1 MSSSYTFA
9 ERTAVLFAQMCRAID
24 RIADPLVV
32 VYAFKHARDKSIST
46 SWGRASWSTCL
57 ECRDNATGETVLH
70 KAAAKGF
77 YLLCKWLVHWGADP
91 NAFDDAKQMPA
102 DVAQSR
108 GYHALATRL
117 KWTTSI
123 LLLSAGRK
131 RAVQQSC
138 LEDNGV
144 IVID

>member
-1 MSSSYTFA
+1 M
-9 ERTAVLFAQMCRAID
+9 FAQMCRAID
-24 RIADPLVV
+24 LIPDPRFAED
-32 VYAFKHARDKSIST
+32 AFKRARANCIGT
-46 SWGRASWSTCL
+46 RWGRSAWSTCL

-77 YLLCKWLVHWGADP
+77 DSLCKWLVHWGADP
-91 NAFDDAKQMPA
+91 NAFDDAKRMPA

-108 GYHALATRL
+108 GHHELSSRL
-117 KWTTSI
+117 KWATSI

-131 RAVQQSC
+131 RAVQQSYH
-138 LEDNGV
+138 EDNNGV